1 MMKRKIG
8 ICLLLCLLWAVSA
21 LAAEPVCKVDIETGE
36 ISVSGVTEQAKKN
49 RNVTIRVYDG
59 QNGVAHVDQI
69 KTTENG
75 AYSFVFT
82 LINAG
87 GDYRGVISAQEEK
100 DQSFSFY
107 LPNTQETE
115 AFLNAVIACVQEEDA
130 AKLAQVLEQYENAAG
145 LQDTAYADLNKTPV
159 AKALLEKAKAD
170 PSVTEG
176 IKQLQAALKEIAVV
190 EAFNQRKTVMENG
203 VFLHEDILKLSEKEE
218 AYALFADG
226 IKAGAKQALAE
237 SMQGKNFAD
246 IADLQADFEKQTA
259 VFAVGY
265 YKNNGYGHV
274 RGILEKYAALLDL
287 DLTAYGRLS
296 DTQKNTVDAKLV
308 KAAPTTPETLR
319 SALKTAVSEV
329 SAQGGGTGGSGT
341 GGGGGGGRP
350 SGIGGG
356 TTGIYEID
364 QNDIDAMEQEQNQPV
379 FSDLTDYPWAQVQI
393 VSLAKRGILNGTG
406 DGKFEPERPVCR
418 EEFVK
423 MLIAGFGLSVEGE
436 ATFAD
441 VEPDAWYAAY
451 VGAGVKHGLVYGI
464 SDTEF
469 GVGQWIRR
477 EDAAVL
483 IYRAMQNQALEMEQ
497 TQVHSFVDQESISGY
512 AAEAVGVLSGASIL
526 QGNDQGY
533 FLPDASLTRAEAA
546 VMLYRV
552 LEGRES

>member
-1 MMKRKIG
+1 MKRKIG
-8 ICLLLCLLWAVSA
+8 ICLLVCLLWAVSA

-36 ISVSGVTEQAKKN
+36 ISVSGVTKQAKKN
-49 RNVTIRVYDG
+49 RNITIRVYDG
-59 QNGVAHVDQI
+59 QNGIAHVDQI

-82 LINAG
+82 LINGG

-115 AFLNAVIACVQEEDA
+115 AFFNAVTACVQAEDA
-130 AKLAQVLEQYENAAG
+130 ARLAQVLEQYENTAG

-159 AKALLEKAKAD
+159 AAAFLEKAKAD
-170 PSVTEG
+170 PSVTDG

-190 EAFNQRKTVMENG
+190 AAFNQKKTVMENG
-203 VFLHEDILKLSEKEE
+203 VFLHEDILKLSEKED
-218 AYALFADG
+218 AYALFTDG
-226 IKAGAKQALAE
+226 IKPGAKQTLAE
-237 SMQGKNFAD
+237 SMQGKNFAG
-246 IADLQADFEKQTA
+246 IADVQADFEKQTA
-259 VFAVGY
+259 VFAIGY

-274 RGILEKYAALLDL
+274 RGILEKYKELLGL
-287 DLTAYGRLS
+287 DLTAYGRLT
-296 DTQKNTVDAKLV
+296 DTLKNTVDAKLV
-308 KAAPTTPETLR
+308 NAAPDTPAALAG
-319 SALKTAVSEV
+319 ALKTAVSAAA
-329 SAQGGGTGGSGT
+329 AQGSGTGTGT

-350 SGIGGG
+350 SGIGG
-356 TTGIYEID
+356 TTSIYEIG
-364 QNDIDAMEQEQNQPV
+364 QSDIDAIEQEQNQPE
-379 FSDLTDYPWAQVQI
+379 FSDLAEYPWAQMQI

-436 ATFAD
+436 AEFAD

-483 IYRAMQNQALEMEQ
+483 VYRAMRNQGLEMVQ
-497 TQVHSFVDQESISGY
+497 TQIRSYVDQDSISGY

-526 QGNDQGY
+526 QGDAQGN

-552 LEGRES
+552 LEGSAS